1 MIERLSI
8 GTADGVVL
16 EAELAAPDVPTP
28 TAGFVLCH
36 PHPQYGGSMH
46 TTVVEALF
54 DALPGHGATCL
65 RFNFRGVGGST
76 GEHTGGEAERLDVVA
91 AVAALADRLDAGVPL
106 VLAGWSF
113 GGDMALSVAPE
124 RVTAW
129 YGIAP
134 PLRFARD
141 LGVLSADPRPKLLAL
156 AGRDEVRPPAEV
168 IAEVAGWTNTR
179 VEVVAGASHFFTG
192 GTARLVDLAVELAA
206 GLVQA

>member
-1 MIERLSI
+1 MIRRLSV
-8 GTADGVVL
+8 TAADGVVL
-16 EAELAAPDVPTP
+16 EAELALPDHPATS
-28 TAGFVLCH
+28 GFVLCH

-65 RFNFRGVGGST
+65 RFNFRGVGAST
-76 GEHTGGEAERLDVVA
+76 GEHTGGDTERLDVQA
-91 AVAALADRLDAGVPL
+91 AVAALAEQLDPALPL

-113 GGDMALSVAPE
+113 GGDVALSVAPD

-141 LGVLSADPRPKLLAL
+141 LDVVAADPRPVLLAL
-156 AGRDEVRPPAEV
+156 AERDEVRPPAEV
-168 IAEVAGWTNTR
+168 IAETAGWTNTR
-179 VEVVAGASHFFTG
+179 VEVLPGASHFFTG
-192 GTARLVDLAVELAA
+192 ATARLVELAL
-206 GLVQA
+206 GIVQA